1 MNLKRFVPKA
11 SNRVLSL
18 VVAAIVVALLI
29 WMGLSEDIATDV
41 DETVAE
47 GEDWLKRG
55 SAKWPTVT
63 GE

>member
-29 WMGLSEDIATDV
+29 WMGLSEDIFTDV

-47 GEDWLKRG
+47 GVDWLKRG
-55 SAKWPTVT
+55 AAKWPTVT